1 MTDSKKAVAPP
12 HGRFKLGSLTA
23 TPGALALLQR
33 LGVLPLSLLL
43 RHARGD
49 FGELGAEDLT
59 RNEEAIA
66 MGFRVFSA
74 YSLVDVRDPS
84 KVHRC
89 WVITEADRSV
99 TTLLLPE
106 EY

>member
-1 MTDSKKAVAPP
+1 MTDCKKAVQLP
-12 HGRFKLGSLTA
+12 HGRFKLGALTA

-49 FGELGAEDLT
+49 FGDLDAEDLAQ
-59 RNEEAIA
+59 NEEAIA
-66 MGFRVFSA
+66 LGFRVFSA
-74 YSLVDVRDPS
+74 YSLVDVREPG
-84 KVHRC
+84 KLHRC